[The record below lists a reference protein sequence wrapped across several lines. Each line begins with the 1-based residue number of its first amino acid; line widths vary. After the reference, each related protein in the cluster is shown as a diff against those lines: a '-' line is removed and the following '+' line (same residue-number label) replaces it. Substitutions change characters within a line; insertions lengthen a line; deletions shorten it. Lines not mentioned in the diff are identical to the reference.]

1 MQHRQQWFNAVRAIA
16 VPAIKR
22 AAVLCVALPLV
33 AQAASAQFRDIY
45 PDPSVAKTEIHAALE
60 RARANHKNVILD
72 FGGNWCGDCKVLNI
86 YFRDPANLPLLNA
99 NYELVDVNIGHYDAN
114 LDIAAKYDLPIKT
127 GVPILV
133 VLSSSGKVLY
143 ATRNRE
149 FEKMTKVE
157 SSDVTK
163 FLNDWKPAHRAGARG
178 R

>member
-1 MQHRQQWFNAVRAIA
+1 MQHRQQWFRAVQ
-16 VPAIKR
+16 AIKTT
-22 AAVLCVALPLV
+22 AMMCAVLPLV
-33 AQAASAQFRDIY
+33 ALAASAQFRDIY

-99 NYELVDVNIGHYDAN
+99 NYELVDVNIGQYDAN
-114 LDIAAKYDLPIKT
+114 LDIAAKYDLPIQT
-127 GVPILV
+127 GVPILA
-133 VLSSSGKVLY
+133 VLSPSGKVLY

-163 FLNDWKPAHRAGARG
+163 FLNDWKPKQQVARG

>member
-1 MQHRQQWFNAVRAIA
+1 MQHRQQWFRAVQ
-16 VPAIKR
+16 AIKR
-22 AAVLCVALPLV
+22 MAVLCAALPLV

-60 RARANHKNVILD
+60 RAKANHKNVILD

-143 ATRNRE
+143 TTRNRE

-157 SSDVTK
+157 SGDVTK
-163 FLNDWKPAHRAGARG
+163 FLNDWKPKQQVARG

>member
-1 MQHRQQWFNAVRAIA
+1 MRHRQQWFDALRAFR
-16 VPAIKR
+16 R
-22 AAVLCVALPLV
+22 AAVLCLALPLA

-60 RARANHKNVILD
+60 RAKASHKNVILD

-99 NYELVDVNIGHYDAN
+99 NYELVDVNIGNYDAN
-114 LDIAAKYDLPIKT
+114 LDVAAKYDLPIKT

-149 FEKMTKVE
+149 FEKMTKLD
-157 SSDVTK
+157 SGDVTK
-163 FLNDWKPAHRAGARG
+163 FLNDWKPARGGARG
-178 R
+178 GR

>member
-1 MQHRQQWFNAVRAIA
+1 MRHRQQWFNALRAFRR
-16 VPAIKR
+16 V
-22 AAVLCVALPLV
+22 AVLCAVLPLV

-45 PDPSVAKTEIHAALE
+45 PDPSVAKTEIRAALK
-60 RARANHKNVILD
+60 RAEANHKNVILD

-99 NYELVDVNIGHYDAN
+99 NYELVDVNIGNYDAN
-114 LDIAAKYDLPIKT
+114 LDIAAKYSLPIKT

-149 FEKMTKVE
+149 FEKMTKLD

-163 FLNDWKPAHRAGARG
+163 FLNDWKPTLGGARG
-178 R
+178 GR

>member
-1 MQHRQQWFNAVRAIA
+1 MRQHQQWLSVTRAL
-16 VPAIKR
+16 KR
-22 AAVLCVALPLV
+22 AAVLCVGLPLV
-33 AQAASAQFRDIY
+33 AQAASAQFRNIY

-60 RARANHKNVILD
+60 RAKANHKNVILD
-72 FGGNWCGDCKVLNI
+72 FGADWCGDCKVLNI
-86 YFRDPANLPLLNA
+86 YFRDPANLPILNA
-99 NYELVDVNIGHYDAN
+99 NYELVDVNIGNYDAN

-163 FLNDWKPAHRAGARG
+163 FLNDWKPKQQVARG